1 MAIPLP
7 PDPYEALGVEPTAP
21 EGDIRKVYLKL
32 VLKCHPD
39 KIQDPT
45 LRAQKT
51 DEFHKIQEAWDLLSD
66 KAKREDY
73 DEKVKMNARANAM
86 KGSAGQGRQMRG
98 GGYAQPA
105 PAGYNIYEFKETA
118 NANIYTAEPRHS
130 GSRRKD
136 PSPPIRVYAQPST
149 RTRSYEDELP
159 SRYDD
164 EPRMRKSASTDHS
177 SRKSASAAMD
187 RERRRADEDRE
198 RERYEKER
206 KKKEYSSSQKSRD
219 KEKRSRTEEKT
230 RGKSSPFIVEDSPE
244 EYEPWRSL
252 KKDRGSES
260 LMDDFD
266 RMHISTSSYENNP
279 KEDAAKQ
286 YISASRQKATRA
298 VPIVPPA
305 PQAVRHEDFRPQP
318 VRRSETFST
327 YPMPQPSQPYYPNE
341 EEVIRRSSARP
352 SLRRPSADAT
362 SPRSSDPSS
371 PRIVTAE
378 PSFARKPTLQHH
390 NSAPPIFEDRLP
402 TRSQTMNDPPRRSS
416 ANTEP
421 SMPPRSQTFNDKYS
435 SPLKQSTRARYSSA
449 SSSSDTE
456 DGPYVRSTRRPEP
469 AKRPSVQKVY
479 KVQSNAGK
487 FQAVVEE
494 ESPRQAPVFMRKR
507 SSSPRRSSERP
518 HMSSRTT
525 SSARPKTSS
534 SSSRVYYD
542 DQPSASSRREVPGS
556 TRTGGGSYFGD
567 IPVKY
572 AEYGDVQYSSKY
584 DGRAAS
590 NVPQYTYYTRREA
603 VN

>member
-7 PDPYEALGVEPTAP
+7 PDPYKALGIEPTAP

-51 DEFHKIQEAWDLLSD
+51 DEFHRIQEAWDLLSD

-73 DEKVKMNARANAM
+73 DEKVKMNARVNAM
-86 KGSAGQGRQMRG
+86 RGSAGQGRQTRG

-105 PAGYNIYEFKETA
+105 PAGYNTYEFKETA
-118 NANIYTAEPRHS
+118 NANIYTAEPRQS
-130 GSRRKD
+130 SSRRRD
-136 PSPPIRVYAQPST
+136 ASPPIHVYTQPGT
-149 RTRSYEDELP
+149 RTRSYEDDLP

-177 SRKSASAAMD
+177 SRKPAGATME

-230 RGKSSPFIVEDSPE
+230 SRKTFIVDDSPE
-244 EYEPWRSL
+244 EYEPRRSS
-252 KKDRGSES
+252 KKERGSES
-260 LMDDFD
+260 LLNDFD
-266 RMHISTSSYENNP
+266 RMHIRTSNYEGDP
-279 KEDAAKQ
+279 KEINAMQ
-286 YISASRQKATRA
+286 YISASRSKATRGGA
-298 VPIVPPA
+298 PIVPPA
-305 PQAVRHEDFRPQP
+305 PQAVRHEEFRPQP
-318 VRRSETFST
+318 VRRAETFST
-327 YPMPQPSQPYYPNE
+327 YPMPQPSRPYYPDE
-341 EEVIRRSSARP
+341 QEVIHRSSARP
-352 SLRRPSADAT
+352 SSRRPSADTA

-378 PSFARKPTLQHH
+378 PPFARKPTLQHH
-390 NSAPPIFEDRLP
+390 SSAPPIFVDRLP

-416 ANTEP
+416 ANTERA
-421 SMPPRSQTFNDKYS
+421 MPPRSQTFNDKYA
-435 SPLKQSTRARYSSA
+435 SPLKQSTRAHYSSD
-449 SSSSDTE
+449 SSSSDSE

-469 AKRPSVQKVY
+469 AKRPSVPKVY
-479 KVQSNAGK
+479 KVQSTGGK

-494 ESPRQAPVFMRKR
+494 EPPRQTPEFVRKR

-518 HMSSRTT
+518 HLSSRTT
-525 SSARPKTSS
+525 SSARPKFSS
-534 SSSRVYYD
+534 SSSRAYYD
-542 DQPSASSRREVPGS
+542 DQPSTSSRREVPGN
-556 TRTGGGSYFGD
+556 TKTGGGSYFGE

-572 AEYGDVQYSSKY
+572 ADYGDMQYSSKY
-584 DGRAAS
+584 DGRGTS
-590 NVPQYTYYTRREA
+590 NVPQYAYYTRREA